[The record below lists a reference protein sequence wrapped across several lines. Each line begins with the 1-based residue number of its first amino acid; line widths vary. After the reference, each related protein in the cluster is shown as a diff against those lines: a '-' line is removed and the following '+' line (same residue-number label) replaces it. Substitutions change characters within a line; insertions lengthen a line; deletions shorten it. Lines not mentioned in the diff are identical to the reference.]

1 MVLTLLF
8 LTLASSPL
16 EQLATKLQAAPA
28 WQASFSQVFL
38 PAGLTRGS
46 EEHGVFTFAHPSRV
60 RFDYHTEPRRVFAVD
75 GVLARMVDSEAGTCQ
90 AVELNEGSWA
100 SLPLVAL
107 TDPGALRALFAI
119 AEQGNSITL
128 VPRQPSPQLARVVV
142 HLGSDGLP
150 REVLVEDGSGNQNRF
165 RFSRWQVQKS
175 VAKGFF
181 SPSLPGQPP
190 CSPGDDNPPS
200 QR

>member
-1 MVLTLLF
+1 MLVSLF
-8 LTLASSPL
+8 LLALASSPL
-16 EQLATKLQAAPA
+16 EQLATKLQGAPA
-28 WQASFSQVFL
+28 WQARFSQVFL

-46 EEHGVFTFAHPSRV
+46 EEQGVFTFAHPSRV

-75 GVLARMVDSEAGTCQ
+75 GVLARMVDTEAGTCQ
-90 AVELNEGSWA
+90 AVELNQGSWA

-107 TDPGALRALFAI
+107 TDPGALRALFVV
-119 AEQGNSITL
+119 EEEKDTITL

-142 HLGSDGLP
+142 RLGAEGLP
-150 REVLVEDGSGNQNRF
+150 RQVLVEDGSGNRNDF
-165 RFSRWQVQKS
+165 RFSRWQAQKS

-181 SPSLPGQPP
+181 SPSLPGQSP
-190 CSPGDDNPPS
+190 CSPGGDNPRS